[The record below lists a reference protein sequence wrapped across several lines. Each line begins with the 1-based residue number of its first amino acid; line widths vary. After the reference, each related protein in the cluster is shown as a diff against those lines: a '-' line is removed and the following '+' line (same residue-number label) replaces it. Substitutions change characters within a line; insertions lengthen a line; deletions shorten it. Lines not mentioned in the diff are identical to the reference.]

1 MPSQDKARIQ
11 AVLMTNTGNLALKV
25 LSLGKSRM
33 LVRTPQPV
41 KLPPNVRVGFAH
53 RGSHKGRIL
62 MLAQVSSV
70 QAETGTT
77 LIKMEY
83 KALHSMDGKEC
94 VAEFVQ
100 HTLGHSEIDEK
111 GFNFGRGGWFYQLKT
126 EPVSAAVAAEDDGA
140 SQRREERIPVRIPL
154 MYAYEAEAYK
164 AEAYNISFNGLF
176 LLTESKL
183 PPKEADLGVTFP
195 ILQGNQMQ
203 KVRLSGRVCWVG
215 AGMSSADGGGIGL
228 LITRWASEA
237 DASLWRAFVE
247 REIEFGSG
255 KR

>member
-1 MPSQDKARIQ
+1 
-11 AVLMTNTGNLALKV
+11 MTNTGNLALKV

-94 VAEFVQ
+94 IAEFVQ

-111 GFNFGRGGWFYQLKT
+111 GFNFGRGGWFYQLKS

>member
-1 MPSQDKARIQ
+1 
-11 AVLMTNTGNLALKV
+11 MTNTGNLALKV

-255 KR
+255 KS

>member
-1 MPSQDKARIQ
+1 
-11 AVLMTNTGNLALKV
+11 MTNTGNLALKV